1 MVQLDFFKRNNVLPL
16 YIQDIKKDID
26 YSDILPK
33 YLLIVGFI
41 LCFIFQVLA
50 IIVFQKSCIYI
61 VFIMANYIVMFNV
74 CNNSFSLN
82 IFNYKKK

>member
-1 MVQLDFFKRNNVLPL
+1 MSFLDYFKRNNVLPL
-16 YIQDIKKDID
+16 YIQDIKKEID

-50 IIVFQKSCIYI
+50 IIVFKKSYIYI
-61 VFIMANYIVMFNV
+61 VFIMICYACLYWISFN
-74 CNNSFSLN
+74 SGKHKH
-82 IFNYKKK
+82 I